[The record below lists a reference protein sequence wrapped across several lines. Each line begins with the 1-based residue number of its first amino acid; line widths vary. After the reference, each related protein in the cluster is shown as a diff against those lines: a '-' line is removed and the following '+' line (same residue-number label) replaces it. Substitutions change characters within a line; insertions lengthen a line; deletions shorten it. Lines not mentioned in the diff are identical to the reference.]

1 MLAGNA
7 LLQFGMQGEMLA
19 NPGAF
24 AEQKPGEPKKG
35 GPEIKQ
41 PLTEQ
46 DATQSAQQEA
56 QPNIN
61 QPV

>member
-1 MLAGNA
+1 
-7 LLQFGMQGEMLA
+7 MLA

-24 AEQKPGEPKKG
+24 AEPGKPGEPKKG